1 MTEAESRSFVA
12 ECFWP
17 GVRGIDLHALDRRAA
32 ATAAEAGGVVYLGSI
47 LMRDD
52 EVVLCH
58 FRGPAEAVALAARR
72 AEIPFS
78 RILETAQAPW
88 PNEKEIQ

>member
-1 MTEAESRSFVA
+1 MSEPESRSFVA

-17 GVRGIDLHALDRRAA
+17 GVREIDLHALDQRAA
-32 ATAAEAGGVVYLGSI
+32 EKAEASGVVYLGSI
-47 LMRDD
+47 LMRED

-58 FRGPAEAVALAARR
+58 FHGSPEAVTLAART

-78 RILETAQAPW
+78 RILETAQSPW

>member
-17 GVRGIDLHALDRRAA
+17 GVRETDLHALDQRAA
-32 ATAAEAGGVVYLGSI
+32 EKAAEAGGVVYLGSI
-47 LMRDD
+47 LMRED

-58 FRGPAEAVALAARR
+58 FHGPSEAVTLAARK

-78 RILETAQAPW
+78 RILETAQSPW